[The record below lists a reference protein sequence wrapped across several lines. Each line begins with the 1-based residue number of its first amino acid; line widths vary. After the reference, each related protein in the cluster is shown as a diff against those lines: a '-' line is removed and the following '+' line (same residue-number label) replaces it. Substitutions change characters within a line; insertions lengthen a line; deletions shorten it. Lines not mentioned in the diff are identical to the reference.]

1 MYSGQKVR
9 YRTFFLYSGRVF
21 WSKSTVPYLFS
32 LFLFLFSGMRVA
44 IYETPRPHEE
54 VQDEEEHGTQRKR
67 YGTALFGMV
76 LGALLR
82 IRDPVPF

>member
-1 MYSGQKVR
+1 
-9 YRTFFLYSGRVF
+9 LY
-21 WSKSTVPYLFS
+21 KSTVPYLFY
-32 LFLFLFSGMRVA
+32 LFVFLFSGMRVA

-67 YGTALFGMV
+67 YGTTRFGMV
-76 LGALLR
+76 LGAVLR

>member
-1 MYSGQKVR
+1 MP
-9 YRTFFLYSGRVF
+9 
-21 WSKSTVPYLFS
+21 VPYLFS
-32 LFLFLFSGMRVA
+32 LLGTSFLVKKYGTVPFFFILILILRYASCHLRA
-44 IYETPRPHEE
+44 PQPHEE

-67 YGTALFGMV
+67 YGTALFGIV

>member
-1 MYSGQKVR
+1 
-9 YRTFFLYSGRVF
+9 
-21 WSKSTVPYLFS
+21 
-32 LFLFLFSGMRVA
+32 MRVA

-67 YGTALFGMV
+67 YGTARFGMV